1 VRVGRAGVA
10 TFACAALCWGA
21 WLLTVLGVPPSARGA
36 QAAFYG
42 SLFVA
47 LSTSAAVFLALGSR
61 PKDARRAAW
70 GTAQFLPHTVLG
82 SFLLLFGLWL
92 QSLRMLTLQNA
103 LLLIALFVL
112 IEGAYNLASRR
123 LWSE

>member
-1 VRVGRAGVA
+1 MRVDRAGVA
-10 TFACAALCWGA
+10 TFACAVLFWGA
-21 WLLTVLGVPPSARGA
+21 WLLTVLGVPPTARGA

-42 SLFVA
+42 CLFVA
-47 LSTSAAVFLALGSR
+47 LSASAAVFLALGSR
-61 PKDARRAAW
+61 PREARRATR